1 MAAATPREQA
11 WTRQVLC
18 RFFVSGICRYGDTC
32 RYSHDQANK
41 APPVCRFF
49 LKNQCAFGDKCRFAH
64 VSSAP
69 DEPRSPSPTFQPKDR
84 KSSLKVKLT
93 DLKSQETGGRNET
106 SPGLSDTKFSW
117 SKWTDAAE
125 FVPGQPYRGKIGTED
140 EEASK
145 VDLEETRKLLC
156 PYAMMGSC
164 RYGDRCIYTH
174 GLLCE
179 LCGSYCLH
187 PNDPAQQSQHMEQCV
202 SDHEKDMEHSFA
214 VARSKDIQ
222 CGICMEVIWDKT
234 PPSERRFGIL
244 SNCNHPFCLSCIRKW
259 RSARQFEKK
268 IVRSCPECRVKSD
281 FVTPSQYWVVESA
294 EKTELIGTYKVALS
308 KKPCKYFN
316 QGKGTC
322 PFGGNCFYLHAYPD
336 GRKEEPKPPRKVGGS
351 DGRFKIMQNYN
362 LWDFFEQRS
371 SRHMRLND
379 DDELDG
385 ESDISWADSDDW
397 LDELLF
403 YYYSG
408 GDDSELSD
416 FDDD

>member
-69 DEPRSPSPTFQPKDR
+69 DEPRSPSPTFQSKDR

-202 SDHEKDMEHSFA
+202 SAHGKDMEHSFA

-268 IVRSCPECRVKSD
+268 IVRKGGMDEMMKVILLVPNM
-281 FVTPSQYWVVESA
+281 FLLPS
-294 EKTELIGTYKVALS
+294 YKYH

-379 DDELDG
+379 DDEL
-385 ESDISWADSDDW
+385 
-397 LDELLF
+397 
-403 YYYSG
+403 
-408 GDDSELSD
+408 
-416 FDDD
+416 